1 MIVLFLFIPFM
12 AFIYC
17 LKDLDDRK
25 MAVVFILFYGL
36 FGYCQ
41 HFELKTADIYR
52 KAISFEL
59 FDITR
64 SVVTEYQEGASPDI
78 YNLLMITIVRPFTSN
93 PKVFVCALGLVFGLL
108 CYNFYKYIYKNW
120 TYPKRGFFYILVL
133 LALSSISLVDFTGIR
148 NATAGMLFLCSVYR
162 YIYYGKKKWIIG
174 ILLSPLIHFQ
184 MWSYIII
191 FAIYLLTPIF
201 VSRWDRFFKLA
212 LVAAFALSLINMSGM
227 ANDMLQD
234 NIDDISN
241 AAIAR
246 KFDSYTDG
254 ETSAPADDES
264 LYRTANRTFFNIFS
278 YINRLGIVIVM
289 WLLMPYTKTDSFG
302 ETERKLYLFLLIS
315 SVFCLSFY
323 AISYHLGSRMSC
335 IWWELLFV
343 FFARFYSINPNL
355 PVKKLIYLMVFA
367 NFAKISFLF
376 VNAPRLVEPTFWLLP
391 TPISIINGL
400 DFYIP
405 LLIY

>member
-1 MIVLFLFIPFM
+1 MIVLFFFIPFI

-17 LKDLDDRK
+17 LRNLDDRK
-25 MAVVFILFYGL
+25 MALIFILFYGL

-41 HFELKTADIYR
+41 HFELRTADIYR

-78 YNLLMITIVRPFTSN
+78 YNLLMITIIRPFTSN

-120 TYPKRGFFYILVL
+120 TNPKRGLFYILVL

-191 FAIYLLTPIF
+191 FAIYLLTPLF

-234 NIDDISN
+234 NRDDISN
-241 AAIAR
+241 DAIVR
-246 KFDSYTDG
+246 KIDAYTDG
-254 ETSAPADDES
+254 EPDENAVTGS
-264 LYRTANRTFFNIFS
+264 LYRTANQAFFNLFS
-278 YINRLGIVIVM
+278 YIKRLGMIAVM
-289 WLLMPYTKTDSFG
+289 WLLMPYTKNKAFG
-302 ETERKLYLFLLIS
+302 ESERKLYLFLLIS
-315 SVFCLSFY
+315 SIFCIFFY
-323 AISYHLGSRMSC
+323 GISYHLGHRLSN
-335 IWWELLFV
+335 IWWELFFV
-343 FFARFYSINPNL
+343 FFAIFYSRSPNL
-355 PVKKLIYLMVFA
+355 PAKKLLKFMVFA
-367 NFAKISFLF
+367 NFANIAYLF
-376 VNAPRLVEPTFWLLP
+376 INAPRLVEPTFWLFP
-391 TPISIINGL
+391 VPISIISGL
-400 DFYIP
+400 NFSITG
-405 LLIY
+405 LF